1 MKYIVKTEKSIDQAQ
16 ADLEEATVAHKFG
29 VLHTYD
35 LRATMKNKGVDFDR
49 EVRVLE
55 VCNPHHAHTALSADI
70 EVNLALPCR
79 LSVWENDGQHYI
91 GMLKPSA
98 LLQTVSEAPLDDL
111 ANEVEETMIKIIEAA
126 R

>member
-1 MKYIVKTEKSIDQAQ
+1 MKYIVKTEKSIDQAV

-29 VLHTYD
+29 VLHVYN
-35 LRATMKNKGVDFDR
+35 LRATMESKGVDFDR

-79 LSVWENDGQHYI
+79 ISVWENNGEHFI
-91 GMLKPSA
+91 GMLKPSV
-98 LLQTVSEAPLDDL
+98 LLQTVSDAPLEGL
-111 ANEVEETMIKIIEAA
+111 AAEVESTMIKIIESA

>member
-1 MKYIVKTEKSIDQAQ
+1 MKYVVKTDKSIDQAQ
-16 ADLEEATVAHKFG
+16 ADLEEATDANKFV

-35 LRATMKNKGVDFDR
+35 LRATMKSKGVDFDR

-55 VCNPHHAHTALSADI
+55 VCNPHHAKTAMSADI

-79 LSVWENDGQHYI
+79 LSVWGQEGQHYI

-98 LLQTVSEAPLDDL
+98 LLQTVSEAPLQDL
-111 ANEVEETMIKIIEAA
+111 ANDVEETLIKLIEAA

>member
-1 MKYIVKTEKSIDQAQ
+1 MKYIVKTEKSIDQAA
-16 ADLEEATVAHKFG
+16 ADLVEATVAHKFG
-29 VLHTYD
+29 VLHVYD
-35 LRATMKNKGVDFDR
+35 LRATMESKGVAFDR

-79 LSVWENDGQHYI
+79 ISVWENGGVHYI
-91 GMLKPSA
+91 GMLKPSV
-98 LLQTVSEAPLDDL
+98 LLQTVSDAPLADL
-111 ANEVEETMIKIIEAA
+111 AAEVEETMVKIIDAA